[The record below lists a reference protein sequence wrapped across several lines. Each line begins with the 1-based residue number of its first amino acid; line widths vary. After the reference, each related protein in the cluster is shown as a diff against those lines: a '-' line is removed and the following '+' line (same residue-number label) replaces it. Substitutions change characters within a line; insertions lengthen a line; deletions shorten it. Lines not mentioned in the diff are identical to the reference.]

1 MLTLLRKVAT
11 VAGREQLPGYFLL
24 AGLMIGSALLEA
36 VGIGSVLPFLAAMS
50 QPEAL
55 LQNPNVQHVLQ
66 SLNISSDPG
75 HLVVTAGFAIIG
87 IFSLKGVLGLFAAWL
102 QGRVLYRQRAML
114 SRNLFSH
121 YLYLPYHLL
130 LRKNMAH
137 VIHVIAGVTSNF
149 STVLMAA
156 LLLLF
161 AEATVCTAIVVLLF
175 LVSPTVTGI
184 AVLFL
189 GGLGA
194 GYIRWGRKRLTIIG
208 NEQHAATLGLN
219 KGVME
224 GLGSLKET
232 QLLGAET
239 YFLRRFDLLAHRFMQ
254 SSVQLHVMNQ
264 APRLIAETLFVIA
277 LASAIML
284 TAAFGGDLKSNVPLM
299 ALFGLAFVRLLPSF
313 NRMLSAYNN
322 ARVTAISLH
331 VLFEELGEVQR
342 LAATPPPAQAE
353 APAYPAL
360 RFQSQLELKGVSYA
374 YPGELGNVLDNVS
387 LTIQKGEV
395 VGFVGRSGAG
405 KSTLMD
411 VILGFLVPQQGEV
424 LVDGES
430 VLNCPER
437 WRPLLGYIPQTIYLT
452 DDSIRRNIA
461 FGVEDADI
469 EECRVRDAIEAA
481 QLGEFIASLPRGL
494 DTVVGDR
501 GVRLSGGQ
509 RQRIGI
515 ARALYRDPE
524 MLVLDE
530 ATSALDVETE
540 TALNEAIR
548 RLAKSKTV
556 LVIAHRLSTVSNC
569 DRLFLIDAGKVT
581 DSGTYGE
588 LLQRNAW
595 FRRINDLVE

>member
-1 MLTLLRKVAT
+1 MPTLLRKIASV
-11 VAGREQLPGYFLL
+11 VGRDQLPGYFLL

-36 VGIGSVLPFLAAMS
+36 VGIGAVLPFLAAMS
-50 QPEAL
+50 QPEVL
-55 LQNPNVQHVLQ
+55 LQNPNVQRVLE
-66 SLNISSDPG
+66 SFNVSSDPE
-75 HLVVTAGFAIIG
+75 HLVQTAGFAIIA
-87 IFSLKGVLGLFAAWL
+87 IFSLKGVLGLFSAWL
-102 QGRVLYRQRAML
+102 QGRILYRQRAML
-114 SRNLFSH
+114 SRSLFSH

-156 LLLLF
+156 LMLLF
-161 AEATVCTAIVVLLF
+161 AEAMVCTTIIALLF
-175 LVSPTVTGI
+175 LVSPTVTGVAI
-184 AVLFL
+184 LFL
-189 GGLGA
+189 GGLGF
-194 GYIRWGRKRLTIIG
+194 GYMRWSKRKLTRIG

-232 QLLGAET
+232 RVLGAEAF
-239 YFLRRFDLLAHRFMQ
+239 FLRRFDLLASKFMQ
-254 SSVQLHVMNQ
+254 YSVQLQVLNQ

-277 LASAIML
+277 LAAAVML
-284 TAAFGGDLKSNVPLM
+284 TAAFGGNLKSNVPLM

-322 ARVTAISLH
+322 ARVTAVSLH
-331 VLFEELGEVQR
+331 VLSGELGEAQR
-342 LAATPPPAQAE
+342 LAATLPREQTG
-353 APAYPAL
+353 APATPAL
-360 RFQSQLELKGVSYA
+360 RLQSQLQLKGVCYA
-374 YPGELGNVLDNVS
+374 YPGESANVLDDVS
-387 LTIQKGEV
+387 LTIRKGEV

-405 KSTLMD
+405 KTTLVD
-411 VILGFLVPQQGEV
+411 VILGFLEPQRGEV

-430 VLNCPER
+430 VLDCPER
-437 WRPLLGYIPQTIYLT
+437 WRSLLGYIPQTIYLT
-452 DDSIRRNIA
+452 DDSIRHNIA
-461 FGVEDADI
+461 FGLEDGEI
-469 EECRVRDAIEAA
+469 EESRLNAAVEAA
-481 QLGEFIASLPRGL
+481 QLGEFIATLPRGL
-494 DTVVGDR
+494 ATVVGDR
-501 GVRLSGGQ
+501 GARLSGGQ

-524 MLVLDE
+524 LLVLDE

-540 TALNEAIR
+540 TAVNEAIR
-548 RLAKSKTV
+548 RLAKTKTV

-569 DRLFLIDAGKVT
+569 DRLFLIEAGRVA
-581 DSGTYGE
+581 DSGTYAE